1 MHCNSYVYLCR
12 HYTFA
17 CKELVIHNMPKE
29 TTVLLCSSCTF
40 MGFSLNSA
48 KYDVCHML

>member
-1 MHCNSYVYLCR
+1 MHCNSYVYPCR

-17 CKELVIHNMPKE
+17 CTEFIILNMPKE
-29 TTVLLCSSCTF
+29 TTILLCSSVSF
-40 MGFSLNSA
+40 MGVSLNSA